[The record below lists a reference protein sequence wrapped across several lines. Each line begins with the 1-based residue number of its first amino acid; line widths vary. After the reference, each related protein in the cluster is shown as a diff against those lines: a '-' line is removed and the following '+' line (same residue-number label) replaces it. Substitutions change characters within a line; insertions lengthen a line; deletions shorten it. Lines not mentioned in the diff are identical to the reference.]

1 MTFKNINMNLSIWYK
16 SVLEYARH
24 LFHVEREKLCW
35 ANLSG
40 IEILKFEQ
48 GLEKV
53 DCEAMNKVSEV
64 EAPTSKG
71 VVVHSNYPTSALA

>member
-1 MTFKNINMNLSIWYK
+1 MRGIYFMSM
-16 SVLEYARH
+16 
-24 LFHVEREKLCW
+24 
-35 ANLSG
+35 LSG